1 MMKNAKGGG
10 MMKQVMQM
18 QKQLKQA
25 QKELER
31 ETVIGSGGDGAV
43 LVKMTGSQI
52 CVGVT
57 LDKNKITDIPVEKL
71 EKQFLES
78 IKDALEKSKKLM
90 AEKIG
95 PLSGGLGGLKF

>member
-1 MMKNAKGGG
+1 MMKNAKGEG

-31 ETVIGSGGDGAV
+31 ETVTGSAGDGAV
-43 LVKMTGSQI
+43 LVKMSGSQK
-52 CVGVT
+52 CLGVT
-57 LDKNKITDIPVEKL
+57 LDEDKVSGVPIEKL
-71 EKQFLES
+71 EKYFEES
-78 IKDALEKSKKLM
+78 IKDALEKSRKLM

>member
-1 MMKNAKGGG
+1 MMKNGQGGG

-25 QKELER
+25 QKDLER
-31 ETVIGSGGDGAV
+31 ETVIGSAGDGAV
-43 LVKMTGSQI
+43 LVKMSGSQK
-52 CVGVT
+52 CLGVK
-57 LDKNKITDIPVEKL
+57 LDKDKISDVPVEKL
-71 EKQFLES
+71 EKYFEES
-78 IKDALEKSKKLM
+78 IKDALEKSRKVM